1 MLCARRSHT
10 CARTMG
16 SEWVKDV
23 HSHIEARLEKV
34 ALLLMRFYSCMHSIH
49 SSLQR
54 CLYRVSSDRYI
65 LSTDG
70 SGGIH
75 QHHICCEFWNLE
87 ILLLTILICCCSIF
101 YWCFLLS

>member
-1 MLCARRSHT
+1 MLCAHRSHT

-16 SEWVKDV
+16 LEWVKDV
-23 HSHIEARLEKV
+23 HSHIQARLEKD
-34 ALLLMRFYSCMHSIH
+34 ALLVMRFYTCMHSIH

-54 CLYRVSSDRYI
+54 CLYRVSSNQYI

-70 SGGIH
+70 FGGIH
-75 QHHICCEFWNLE
+75 QHHISCEFRNPR
-87 ILLLTILICCCSIF
+87 ILLLTILICCCAIF